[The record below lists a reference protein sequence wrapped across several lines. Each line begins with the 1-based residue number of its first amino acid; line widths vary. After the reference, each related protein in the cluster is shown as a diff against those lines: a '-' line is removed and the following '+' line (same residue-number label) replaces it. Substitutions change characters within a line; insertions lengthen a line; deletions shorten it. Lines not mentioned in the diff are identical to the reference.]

1 MTVESVQGRQF
12 YLEWIG
18 TLGSFGMVAQLLE
31 FLLSVKLRLPLLEVQ
46 QKCPD
51 SFPDEA
57 AKWTLLSR

>member
-1 MTVESVQGRQF
+1 M

-31 FLLSVKLRLPLLEVQ
+31 FLLSVKLRLPLLEVR